1 MKHRREL
8 TCTAC
13 GETIESEVFHCMSGD
28 ILCTDCMASQYAAEH
43 QLDRKAALAQVK
55 DDPLHHRLSRRGRLS
70 RRRHHL
76 KEAFAYEVHLREE
89 AAHGRRSYA
98 QE

>member
-55 DDPLHHRLSRRGRLS
+55 DDPCITVYHDAGDY
-70 RRRHHL
+70 HHL

>member
-28 ILCTDCMASQYAAEH
+28 ILCTDCMAFYVWRMFRYYPGEPPMSYYPGN
-43 QLDRKAALAQVK
+43 L
-55 DDPLHHRLSRRGRLS
+55 LSRI
-70 RRRHHL
+70 
-76 KEAFAYEVHLREE
+76 RE
-89 AAHGRRSYA
+89 YL
-98 QE
+98 

>member
-55 DDPLHHRLSRRGRLS
+55 DDPASP
-70 RRRHHL
+70 
-76 KEAFAYEVHLREE
+76 FITTREIISQTTSFE
-89 AAHGRRSYA
+89 GGICI
-98 QE
+98 

>member
-55 DDPLHHRLSRRGRLS
+55 DDPGRLS

>member
-1 MKHRREL
+1 MMKHRREL

-28 ILCTDCMASQYAAEH
+28 ILCTDCMASQYASEH

-55 DDPLHHRLSRRGRLS
+55 DDPCITVYHDAGDYL
-70 RRRHHL
+70 
-76 KEAFAYEVHLREE
+76 ADDII
-89 AAHGRRSYA
+89 
-98 QE
+98 